1 MLGSL
6 KDNLL
11 IFSNRSKFFKKWDLK
26 YMKKMKR
33 LSKFAKN
40 KLPLGQ
46 ATLLITAIVEII
58 DFIYMH

>member
-11 IFSNRSKFFKKWDLK
+11 IVSNRSKFFKKWDLK